1 LTDEFAKVSEKE
13 INEDLEGIS
22 KILDSCKNDN
32 GLKEKCQEIKN
43 HLHKIKGLAPMMG
56 KKGISE
62 IASINDSLL
71 KKILEDNMVDGI
83 FETISESNQLMKNLM
98 QDSTTEMNEFIKTI
112 KTKHSAFLE

>member
-1 LTDEFAKVSEKE
+1 MTDEFAKVAEKE

-32 GLKEKCQEIKN
+32 EIKEKCQEIKN

-71 KKILEDNMVDGI
+71 KKILEDNMIDGI
-83 FETISESNQLMKNLM
+83 FETISESNQLMKNIM
-98 QDSTTEMNEFIKTI
+98 QDSTLAINEFIKTV

>member
-1 LTDEFAKVSEKE
+1 MTDEFVKVSEKE

-32 GLKEKCQEIKN
+32 DLKEKCQEIKN

-98 QDSTTEMNEFIKTI
+98 QGSTTEMNEFIKTI

>member
-1 LTDEFAKVSEKE
+1 MTDEFIKVSEKE

-32 GLKEKCQEIKN
+32 DLKEKCQEIKN

-98 QDSTTEMNEFIKTI
+98 QGSTTEMNEFIKTI

>member
-1 LTDEFAKVSEKE
+1 MTDEFAKVSEKE

-22 KILDSCKNDN
+22 KILDLCKNDN
-32 GLKEKCQEIKN
+32 DLKEKCQEIKN

-83 FETISESNQLMKNLM
+83 FETIRESNQLMKNLM
-98 QDSTTEMNEFIKTI
+98 QDSTIGMNEFIKTI
-112 KTKHSAFLE
+112 KTKHSAFLD

>member
-1 LTDEFAKVSEKE
+1 MTDEFIKVSEKE

>member
-1 LTDEFAKVSEKE
+1 MTDEFVKVSEKE
-13 INEDLEGIS
+13 INEELEGIS

-32 GLKEKCQEIKN
+32 EIKEKCQEIKN

-83 FETISESNQLMKNLM
+83 FETISESNQRMKNLM
-98 QDSTTEMNEFIKTI
+98 QDSKLGMNEFIKTI

>member
-1 LTDEFAKVSEKE
+1 MTDEFVKVSEKE
-13 INEDLEGIS
+13 INEELEGIS

-32 GLKEKCQEIKN
+32 EIKEKCQEIKN

-71 KKILEDNMVDGI
+71 KKILEDNMIDGI

-98 QDSTTEMNEFIKTI
+98 QDSTLGINEFIKTV

>member
-1 LTDEFAKVSEKE
+1 MTDEFVKVSEKE
-13 INEDLEGIS
+13 INEELEGIS

-32 GLKEKCQEIKN
+32 EIKEKCQEIKN

-83 FETISESNQLMKNLM
+83 FETISESNQRMKNLM
-98 QDSTTEMNEFIKTI
+98 QDSTLGMNEFIKTI

>member
-1 LTDEFAKVSEKE
+1 MTDEFVKVSEKE
-13 INEDLEGIS
+13 INEELEGIS

-32 GLKEKCQEIKN
+32 EIKEKCQEIKN

-98 QDSTTEMNEFIKTI
+98 QDSTLEMNEFIKTI